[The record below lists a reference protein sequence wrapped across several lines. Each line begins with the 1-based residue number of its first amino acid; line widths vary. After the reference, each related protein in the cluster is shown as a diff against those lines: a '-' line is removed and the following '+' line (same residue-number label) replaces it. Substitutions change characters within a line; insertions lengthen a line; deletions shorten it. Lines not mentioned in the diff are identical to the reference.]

1 MPADM
6 VIAAVSPDS
15 EVPWLVNLLIS
26 HSQGFM
32 SHSRFRER
40 TTDPLCHWVQLQG
53 KRTRTRGCASWFEAS
68 ISYAFDFTRRNGL
81 RKRRLLL
88 SRKRKGNQ
96 RRRVLQNRKRKQSQ
110 WSQNLSQWSQNLS
123 QWSQKLSHLLLQK
136 GRLNLMLVMPL
147 SPMKRHQG
155 NDLPSV
161 ALLLLLMKDLMQ
173 RQRHQDFQAECNGN
187 DRVMTHNYQSCPF
200 IKSNSLPVAL
210 CFRQAFSSILVQECK
225 RVGCEVG

>member
-1 MPADM
+1 MK
-6 VIAAVSPDS
+6 
-15 EVPWLVNLLIS
+15 PWLRASCHIQDSVRGRPIHFVIESNCRGKGGGPEDVQAGLKPPFLTLLI
-26 HSQGFM
+26 
-32 SHSRFRER
+32 
-40 TTDPLCHWVQLQG
+40 L
-53 KRTRTRGCASWFEAS
+53 RGETGSESEGC
-68 ISYAFDFTRRNGL
+68 YY
-81 RKRRLLL
+81 
-88 SRKRKGNQ
+88 RKRKGNQ
-96 RRRVLQNRKRKQSQ
+96 TRRVLRNRKRKRSQ
-110 WSQNLSQWSQNLS
+110 WSPNLSQWSQNLS

-136 GRLNLMLVMPL
+136 GLNLMLVMPL

-161 ALLLLLMKDLMQ
+161 ALLLLLLMKDLMQ
-173 RQRHQDFQAECNGN
+173 RQRHQNFQAECNGN